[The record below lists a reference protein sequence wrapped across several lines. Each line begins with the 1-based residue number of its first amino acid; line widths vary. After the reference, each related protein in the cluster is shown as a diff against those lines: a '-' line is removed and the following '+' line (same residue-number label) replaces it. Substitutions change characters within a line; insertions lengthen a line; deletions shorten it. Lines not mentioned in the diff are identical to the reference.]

1 MTKRG
6 DVNRLAY
13 APFQEAALDPALDPT
28 PGTDSELLHLCD
40 ECRRAH
46 AEWVAYF
53 NFLVDDAVTR
63 APASEE
69 LARLRAAWRKAL
81 DRVCELPPVTLS
93 GALAKHDLACM
104 LKAWSGEDDV
114 FEFLALTSREICAVL
129 YSLEV
134 ARGGLKGRKS
144 SRNVASRVAWRD
156 LVVRFSRSAKGQ
168 RAITDRTVRRSQT

>member
-13 APFQEAALDPALDPT
+13 APLQEAALDPALDPT

-114 FEFLALTSREICAVL
+114 FEFLALTSREIAPFSTRWRWLAGVL
-129 YSLEV
+129 KGGNQV
-134 ARGGLKGRKS
+134 AAALAGSRGGTLSSVFRGPLRGR
-144 SRNVASRVAWRD
+144 
-156 LVVRFSRSAKGQ
+156 GQ
-168 RAITDRTVRRSQT
+168 

>member
-63 APASEE
+63 APASQE

-104 LKAWSGEDDV
+104 LKAWS
-114 FEFLALTSREICAVL
+114 L
-129 YSLEV
+129 SL
-134 ARGGLKGRKS
+134 
-144 SRNVASRVAWRD
+144 
-156 LVVRFSRSAKGQ
+156 
-168 RAITDRTVRRSQT
+168 IHI

>member
-13 APFQEAALDPALDPT
+13 APFQEAALDPALDPA
-28 PGTDSELLHLCD
+28 PGTDSELLNLCD

-46 AEWVAYF
+46 AVWVAYF
-53 NFLVDDAVTR
+53 NFLADDAVTR

-69 LARLRAAWRKAL
+69 LAHLRAAWRKAL

-129 YSLEV
+129 CSLEV
-134 ARGGLKGRKS
+134 ARGGLNGSKARRNGS
-144 SRNVASRVAWRD
+144 SRVGWLDR
-156 LVVRFSRSAKGQ
+156 VVRFSRSAKGQ

>member
-13 APFQEAALDPALDPT
+13 APFQEAALDRAR
-28 PGTDSELLHLCD
+28 GMNSELLTLCD

-46 AEWVAYF
+46 AVWVASF
-53 NFLVDDAVTR
+53 NFLADDAVTR
-63 APASEE
+63 APASGE

-114 FEFLALTSREICAVL
+114 FEFLALAGREICAVL
-129 YSLEV
+129 CSLEV
-134 ARGGLKGRKS
+134 ARGS
-144 SRNVASRVAWRD
+144 
-156 LVVRFSRSAKGQ
+156 
-168 RAITDRTVRRSQT
+168 RRS

>member
-13 APFQEAALDPALDPT
+13 APFQEAALDPALDPA
-28 PGTDSELLHLCD
+28 PGTDSELLNLCD

-46 AEWVAYF
+46 AVWVAYF
-53 NFLVDDAVTR
+53 NFFADDTVTR

-69 LARLRAAWRKAL
+69 LARLRAAWRKVL
-81 DRVCELPPVTLS
+81 DRVCELPPAALA

-129 YSLEV
+129 CSLEV
-134 ARGGLKGRKS
+134 TRGGLNGSKAR
-144 SRNVASRVAWRD
+144 RNGSSRVAWLN
-156 LVVRFSRSAKGQ
+156 LVVRFRGPLRGRGQ
-168 RAITDRTVRRSQT
+168 